1 MQKICGNCK
10 RAVNMSY
17 KDDKGIRLCEYDEV
31 KIVFVGKCAEDCGG
45 YSDGEETQEVQK
57 EE

>member
-1 MQKICGNCK
+1 MEKICGNCK
-10 RAVNMSY
+10 RALNMSY

-31 KIVFVGKCAEDCGG
+31 KIVLVGKCAEDCGG
-45 YSDGEETQEVQK
+45 YIYVRKTK